1 MNRIDLIDGLV
12 AKRVKRGLLSSD
24 VNEFVVN
31 VIDWSEYI
39 EFIGNEICKVIDG
52 FDDKTSVKELEN
64 FIHDIKK
71 ASDEFNLNL
80 HNKTSYFE
88 PNQITDL
95 MSHVRPEAFTKLRLD
110 LMDDENFEIFKRVVS
125 DLHLVEIGEFF
136 RNKRIIS

>member
-1 MNRIDLIDGLV
+1 
-12 AKRVKRGLLSSD
+12 
-24 VNEFVVN
+24 

-39 EFIGNEICKVIDG
+39 NFTADKIDKVIDEFG
-52 FDDKTSVKELEN
+52 DKTSVKELEN

-95 MSHVRPEAFTKLRLD
+95 MSHVRPEAFTKLSW
-110 LMDDENFEIFKRVVS
+110 I
-125 DLHLVEIGEFF
+125 
-136 RNKRIIS
+136 

>member
-1 MNRIDLIDGLV
+1 MN
-12 AKRVKRGLLSSD
+12 S
-24 VNEFVVN
+24 
-31 VIDWSEYI
+31 VINFSQR
-39 EFIGNEICKVIDG
+39 
-52 FDDKTSVKELEN
+52 LEN

-110 LMDDENFEIFKRVVS
+110 LMDDENFEIFQESCKRPS
-125 DLHLVEIGEFF
+125 L
-136 RNKRIIS
+136 S